1 MHAVDSDIL
10 QQRAPLKF
18 HSGAYDFQIARTGD
32 KINYSMSDGKNSL
45 SQALDWAFGF
55 GDVGQTYVY
64 EKDGT
69 YYESRLSFFPSLQAL
84 DLTLGH
90 NPPPPEN
97 LAAALGRPMAAPEA
111 RQCFGCHTTASNIA
125 GRLEPS
131 HLIPGVSCEAC
142 HGPGLRHALA
152 MREGQQEFA
161 GQTIFN
167 PARLEPQEYLDFC
180 GACHRTAADVAMA
193 DLKGRITV
201 RFQPYRLEQSRCWG
215 TDGDARL
222 TCRTCHDPHQPLV
235 KDAASYDGRCL
246 ACHPSS
252 AAAVSG
258 SAREDDHS
266 PRACPVEKSN
276 CASCHMPKV
285 DLPGAHAHFTDHR
298 IRIVKP
304 E

>member
-1 MHAVDSDIL
+1 MIL
-10 QQRAPLKF
+10 RIKRA
-18 HSGAYDFQIARTGD
+18 GD
-32 KINYSMSDGKNSL
+32 INYSVCDGMNSL
-45 SQALDWAFGF
+45 SQTLDWAFGF

-90 NPPPPEN
+90 NAPPPDN
-97 LAAALGRPMAAPEA
+97 LAAALGRPMAAQEA

-161 GQTIFN
+161 AQTIFD

-222 TCRTCHDPHQPLV
+222 TCRACHDPHQPLV
-235 KDAASYDGRCL
+235 KETAAYDAQCL
-246 ACHPSS
+246 ACHATS
-252 AAAVSG
+252 AASDVSEVPASV
-258 SAREDDHS
+258 SAATIMHS
-266 PRACPVEKSN
+266 PRTCPVAKKD

-285 DLPGAHAHFTDHR
+285 DLPGAHAQFTDHR